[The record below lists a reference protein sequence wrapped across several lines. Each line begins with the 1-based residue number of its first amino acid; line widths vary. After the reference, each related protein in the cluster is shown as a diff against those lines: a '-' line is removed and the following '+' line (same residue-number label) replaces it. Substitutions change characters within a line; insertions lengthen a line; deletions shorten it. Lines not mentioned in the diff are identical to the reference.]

1 MVGAEAEGCVGNE
14 QKGLRTFQNEN
25 IGDPGLSVFPV
36 RALMLD
42 NLGHSYFRSVVEPQD
57 RLWLMAVGTICHWD
71 CGYSLSNPGVIY
83 IVSTGKGQVSAGATS
98 KGKAIP
104 WKLRLMERG
113 SE

>member
-14 QKGLRTFQNEN
+14 QRGLRTFQNEN

-57 RLWLMAVGTICHWD
+57 RLCHWD
-71 CGYSLSNPGVIY
+71 CGCSLSNPGVIY

>member
-25 IGDPGLSVFPV
+25 IGDPGLSVFPA

-42 NLGHSYFRSVVEPQD
+42 NLGHSYFCSVVEPQD
-57 RLWLMAVGTICHWD
+57 RLCHWD

-104 WKLRLMERG
+104 WKLRRDGEG
-113 SE
+113 K